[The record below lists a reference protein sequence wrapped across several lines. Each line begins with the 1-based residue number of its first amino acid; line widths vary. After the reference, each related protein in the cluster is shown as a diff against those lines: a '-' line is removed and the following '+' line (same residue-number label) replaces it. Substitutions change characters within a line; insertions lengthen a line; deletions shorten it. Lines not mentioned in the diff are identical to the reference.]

1 MIELT
6 ISQIADMFQAERRTI
21 STNASRIR
29 HARGGHFG
37 RKLNTRTYVFNLDEA
52 QELRPKQRGW
62 PKGKKRV
69 FKTEPKV
76 V

>member
-29 HARGGHFG
+29 RMRGNFG
-37 RKLNTRTYVFNLDEA
+37 RKLNTRTYVFSLVEVE
-52 QELRPKQRGW
+52 ELRPKQRGW

>member
-6 ISQIADMFQAERRTI
+6 VSQIADMFQAKRRTI

-29 HARGGHFG
+29 RARGNFG
-37 RKLNTRTYVFNLDEA
+37 RKLNTRTYVFSLSEVE
-52 QELRPKQRGW
+52 ELRPKQRGW

-69 FKTEPKV
+69 SQTDNHV